1 MSGVTITIKNLD
13 EIEKMFR
20 KAPGKMLDG
29 IHKAIQKSILI
40 IERNAKREAPVNKGT
55 GGGTLRQSIKSRMV
69 GKATG
74 EVSVEAKY
82 AVFVHEGT
90 RAHVIRPL
98 RMKALANTREGK
110 FFGRLVMH
118 PGTTANPFLQRAV
131 EQSEGDINKE
141 FDKIILKAFI

>member
-1 MSGVTITIKNLD
+1 MSVILTIKNLD
-13 EIEKMFR
+13 EIERMFK

-29 IHKAIQKSILI
+29 IHKAIQRSILI

-55 GGGTLRQSIKSRMV
+55 GGGTLRQSIKSKMSGR
-69 GKATG
+69 ATG

-82 AVFVHEGT
+82 AMFVHEGT
-90 RAHVIRPL
+90 RPHVIRPT

-118 PGTTANPFLQRAV
+118 PGTQPNPFLERAV
-131 EQSEGDINKE
+131 KQSEDDINRE